1 MKVSRPLPARLACGS
16 TMRQQG
22 GKILLIVLI
31 LIVGGLFFLSY
42 HDPNKPMSLPNIL
55 PNSSSPQTIH
65 TSAKGDSPKPAV
77 YTVQVAATA
86 DKGRAYE
93 IKEAFVNDGYQPR
106 VDVIDYGRDSVMYK
120 VRIGTYLEEMEAKQL
135 RDKIQRAYREN
146 YRDSF
151 VYAY

>member
-1 MKVSRPLPARLACGS
+1 MKVSRSLPSRLACGS

-31 LIVGGLFFLSY
+31 VIIGGLFFLSY
-42 HDPNKPMSLPNIL
+42 HDPKKPISLPTIF
-55 PNSSSPQTIH
+55 PNTPQMIEASSQ
-65 TSAKGDSPKPAV
+65 GGSPKPSV
-77 YTVQVAATA
+77 YTVQVAATT
-86 DKGRAYE
+86 DRGRAYE
-93 IKEAFVNDGYQPR
+93 IKQAFIDDGYQAR
-106 VDVIDYGRDSVMYK
+106 IDVIDYGRDSVMYK
-120 VRIGTYLEEMEAKQL
+120 VRVGQYLEERDAKQL

>member
-1 MKVSRPLPARLACGS
+1 MKLSRPIPPRLACGS
-16 TMRQQG
+16 TMRQQS

-31 LIVGGLFFLSY
+31 LIIGGLFFLSY
-42 HDPNKPMSLPNIL
+42 YDPNKPMSLPSVL
-55 PNSSSPQTIH
+55 PNTPQTLQ
-65 TSAKGDSPKPAV
+65 TSSKGDSPKPSV

-86 DKGRAYE
+86 NKGRAYE
-93 IKEAFVNDGYQPR
+93 IRQAFMNDGYEPR
-106 VDVIDYGRDSVMYK
+106 VDVINYGRDSVMYK
-120 VRIGTYLEEMEAKQL
+120 VRIGKYLEETEAKQL